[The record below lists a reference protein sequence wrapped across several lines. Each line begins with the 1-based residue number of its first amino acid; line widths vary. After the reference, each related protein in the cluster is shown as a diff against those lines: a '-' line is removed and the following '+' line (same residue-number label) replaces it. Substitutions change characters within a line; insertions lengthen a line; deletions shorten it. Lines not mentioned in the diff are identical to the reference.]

1 MAQIFQPAKPIMQLT
16 ELHLDEIQ
24 LIELQE
30 NKNTP
35 SSVQTSNS
43 TSMNLLSKV
52 NQELENC
59 LYFNFFGLK

>member
-16 ELHLDEIQ
+16 ELHLEEIQ

-35 SSVQTSNS
+35 SSVQTLNS
-43 TSMNLLSKV
+43 TSVNLLS
-52 NQELENC
+52 
-59 LYFNFFGLK
+59 